1 MPNCPY
7 EPTITDQYSDQV
19 VTNPKYEYWMEGYH
33 ALMNEYA
40 IKVESLT
47 KSLRAELKKLKRP
60 ETPGIN

>member
-1 MPNCPY
+1 MSKCPY
-7 EPTITDQYSDQV
+7 APTITDQTSDQV
-19 VTNPKYEYWMEGYH
+19 VTNPKYEYWMEGYR